1 MKLLIAD
8 DHSLVADAICLLLTH
23 ANPAIKPISVASA
36 GQACI
41 VLEDEGPFDALV
53 ADLRMPG
60 MNDDET
66 RSKLMR
72 LTRHCPN
79 ILISGHANLVDLQDA
94 KLAGFNAYI
103 PKSYI
108 GEQFYRALMD
118 TVVNFKADPNW
129 FEDFSKKYNWVDRK
143 ISPREHDIVNLL
155 KEGMSNKEIARAA
168 DLSPETVKAHIKTL
182 LLKFGAKNRTEVV
195 VRAIEDGLI

>member
-1 MKLLIAD
+1 VKLLIAD
-8 DHSLVADAICLLLTH
+8 DHALVAEALSLLLSH
-23 ANPAIKPISVASA
+23 SNPDIEPHNVASA
-36 GQACI
+36 DQACI
-41 VLEDEGPFDALV
+41 LMEDEGPFDVLV

-60 MNDDET
+60 MNDEKT
-66 RSKLMR
+66 LSKLLR
-72 LTRHCPN
+72 LAKRCPK
-79 ILISGHANLVDLQDA
+79 ILISGHANLVDLQAA
-94 KLAGFNAYI
+94 KVAGFNAYI

-118 TVVNFKADPNW
+118 TIINVKADPNW

-182 LLKFGAKNRTEVV
+182 LLKFNAKNRTEVV